1 MTDVFERAATAA
13 RVPWQRGTS
22 VCTSGPL
29 YETVADVG
37 MLQFAGA
44 DVATMSGAP
53 EVTRANEIGLPAVAV
68 AVVTN
73 PCTGIHAAVPTHE
86 EVLEASARA
95 AQGLAHVIM
104 QFIGML

>member
-1 MTDVFERAATAA
+1 
-13 RVPWQRGTS
+13 
-22 VCTSGPL
+22 
-29 YETVADVG
+29 
-37 MLQFAGA
+37 
-44 DVATMSGAP
+44 MSGAP

-95 AQGLAHVIM
+95 AQGLAHVIR